1 VAIQSRAPRRI
12 GSRAPGELVVDPYV
26 RDLIILA
33 ATTLFFV
40 LTLYVLS
47 LRVARERELEA
58 QLERAR
64 AEIASLYADLR
75 DATRPPTQF
84 ARMRMRQLAVNRFG
98 RLRLAAPR
106 RTRIAEPDRTPDRIR

>member
-1 VAIQSRAPRRI
+1 M
-12 GSRAPGELVVDPYV
+12 VDPYV

-40 LTLYVLS
+40 LTWYVLS

-58 QLERAR
+58 RLDDAHAEINGLRAR
-64 AEIASLYADLR
+64 LA

-84 ARMRMRQLAVNRFG
+84 ARMRIRQVAVHRFA

-106 RTRIAEPDRTPDRIR
+106 RTRSVDLDRVRDRVA

>member
-1 VAIQSRAPRRI
+1 
-12 GSRAPGELVVDPYV
+12 VVDPYV

-40 LTLYVLS
+40 LTLYVLT
-47 LRVARERELEA
+47 LRVARQRELES
-58 QLERAR
+58 QLDDAHL
-64 AEIASLYADLR
+64 EIASLRADLR

-84 ARMRMRQLAVNRFG
+84 ARMRMRQVAVNRFA

-106 RTRIAEPDRTPDRIR
+106 RTRIGDPDAIRDRMR

>member
-1 VAIQSRAPRRI
+1 M
-12 GSRAPGELVVDPYV
+12 

-58 QLERAR
+58 QLDEAR
-64 AEIASLYADLR
+64 AEIGALRSALR
-75 DATRPPTQF
+75 DATRPPAQF
-84 ARMRMRQLAVNRFG
+84 ARMRMRQVAVHRFA

-106 RTRIAEPDRTPDRIR
+106 RTRVAEPDRAPDRVR

>member
-1 VAIQSRAPRRI
+1 M
-12 GSRAPGELVVDPYV
+12 VDPNV

-40 LTLYVLS
+40 LTWYVLS

-58 QLERAR
+58 QLDEAQAEINRLRAR
-64 AEIASLYADLR
+64 LA

-84 ARMRMRQLAVNRFG
+84 ARMRIRQVAVQRFA

-106 RTRIAEPDRTPDRIR
+106 RTRSVDIDRVRDRVA

>member
-1 VAIQSRAPRRI
+1 M
-12 GSRAPGELVVDPYV
+12 DPYL

-64 AEIASLYADLR
+64 AEISSLRTDLR
-75 DATRPPTQF
+75 DATRPPTQV
-84 ARMRMRQLAVNRFG
+84 ARMRMRQVAVNRFG

-106 RTRIAEPDRTPDRIR
+106 RTRVTDPERAPDRIR

>member
-1 VAIQSRAPRRI
+1 M
-12 GSRAPGELVVDPYV
+12 

-40 LTLYVLS
+40 LTLYVLW

-58 QLERAR
+58 QLDQAR
-64 AEIASLYADLR
+64 AQIASLRTALR

-84 ARMRMRQLAVNRFG
+84 ARMRMRQVAVHRFA

-106 RTRIAEPDRTPDRIR
+106 RTRVADPDRAPDRVR